1 MAVNPRDPDSA
12 GVWDNPDARGS
23 DPRTGV
29 EVALTS
35 VSPSRPTVD
44 GVVTL
49 VSAAWVVLSPMQN
62 DDSWYLLMARGAGPT
77 GYIGNQIYMFN
88 ATENPFVGSQYLMA
102 LWGQLGNGLGAAVK
116 RREDMHKMAE
126 SNRAFAHYRW

>member
-1 MAVNPRDPDSA
+1 MRTLTRAAAAVAAAALVAGAGATGPTGPAAGPLGAPVAAAQDGVAVNPRDPDSA

-49 VSAAWVVLSPMQN
+49 GLRVRNTTAGTSPGCRCGC
-62 DDSWYLLMARGAGPT
+62 ARG
-77 GYIGNQIYMFN
+77 
-88 ATENPFVGSQYLMA
+88 
-102 LWGQLGNGLGAAVK
+102 
-116 RREDMHKMAE
+116 RR
-126 SNRAFAHYRW
+126 